1 MKNEPPKIASEK
13 LPLLFSPLQLGGVKL
28 AHRVVMAP
36 LTRMRSAQPGN
47 IPQDMNVEYYAQRAT
62 NGGLIITEATQIS
75 PQGQGYPAT
84 PGIHSAEQIKG
95 WQKVVNAVHA
105 KGGLIFLQLWHVGRI
120 SHSSLHANGALPVAP
135 SAVRPAGDAYTSDGR
150 MVPFETPR
158 ALERPE
164 ILAMVDDYK
173 NAAKN
178 AQKAGFDGVEI
189 HGANGYLIDQ
199 FLRDRTNLRKDEYG
213 GSLENRTRF
222 LVEVAQAVVKVWG
235 GGRVGVR
242 FSPFGSFGDMS
253 ESHPEELFSLAVA
266 KMATLG
272 LAYVHLVEPRQDES
286 PGFDMGRWAATSI
299 GTLFRDKFPG
309 QIIAAGGYTGEL
321 AESAIAAG
329 DVDAIAFGRNF
340 IANPDLPKRLAS
352 GGELNQYHRDSFYG
366 GTEKGY
372 TDYPFMAEAAFA

>member
-1 MKNEPPKIASEK
+1 
-13 LPLLFSPLQLGGVKL
+13 
-28 AHRVVMAP
+28 
-36 LTRMRSAQPGN
+36 MRSAQPGN
-47 IPQDMNVEYYAQRAT
+47 IPQAMNVEYYSQRAT

-84 PGIHSAEQIKG
+84 PGIHSAGQIAG
-95 WQKVVNAVHA
+95 WQKVVNAVHD

-120 SHSSLHANGALPVAP
+120 SHSSLHANNALPVAP
-135 SAVRPAGDAYTSDGR
+135 SAVRPAGNAYTADGR

-158 ALERPE
+158 ALERQE
-164 ILAMVDDYK
+164 IAAIVDDYK

-178 AQKAGFDGVEI
+178 AQQAGFDGVEI

-199 FLRDRTNLRKDEYG
+199 FLRDKTNLRTDEYG
-213 GSLENRTRF
+213 GSIPNRTRF
-222 LVEVAQAVVKVWG
+222 LDEVAQAVVQVWG

-253 ESHPEELFSLAVA
+253 DSHPEELFALAAA
-266 KMATLG
+266 KMAALG
-272 LAYVHLVEPRQDES
+272 LAYIHLVEPRQDES
-286 PGFDMGRWAATSI
+286 PGFDMSRWASTSI

-309 QIIAAGGYTGEL
+309 RIIAAGGYTGDL
-321 AESAIAAG
+321 AESAIGAG
-329 DVDAIAFGRNF
+329 EVDAIAFGRNF

-352 GGELNQYHRDSFYG
+352 GAGLNRYHRDSFYG

-372 TDYPFMAEAAFA
+372 TDYPFMAPAAVA